1 MSVAASKSLAMNFI
15 ARGTRRFTV
24 LDWSWFIFFCSFFAF
39 FRAKSSQGETSTKIP
54 DNAKRPIS
62 LTVSVGELRTR
73 IDGAKM
79 WTMSGID
86 YENTVMA
93 VEDSAYGTV
102 VTFPGERHLGTG
114 HFLDVP
120 GKPGE
125 IEKED
130 VTELKF
136 FLDDKIVTSLTPKM
150 NLAGKSFRM
159 ERKSKIRNLNLESM
173 VDLRD
178 GVLIETAHLRT
189 REPVELEKS
198 YPLMYA
204 WTPQATVYVFGDDNG
219 IQKRGTFRSVPE
231 KAVEGREKSSRW
243 MAVFDPRSGKGA
255 VCYLVQHPA
264 TAEAWLQ
271 YTDAPGVYRKLRIM
285 SFVGQTVPAGF
296 DGTFQTISGFFRA
309 KESNWEKQ
317 AEKRVA
323 ELKGHM
329 MSLDRK

>member
-1 MSVAASKSLAMNFI
+1 MLVFS
-15 ARGTRRFTV
+15 RGKGRFTNFDRSS
-24 LDWSWFIFFCSFFAF
+24 LILFGSFLGLFGIKNSHAE
-39 FRAKSSQGETSTKIP
+39 SSTKIP

-136 FLDDKIVTSLTPKM
+136 FLDDKIVTGLTSKM

-204 WTPQATVYVFGDDNG
+204 WTPKATVYLFGDDNG

-243 MAVFDPRSGKGA
+243 MAVFDPSSGKGA

-285 SFVGQTVPAGF
+285 SFVGQTIPAGF

-309 KESNWEKQ
+309 KESDWEKQ
-317 AEKRVA
+317 AQKRVT
-323 ELKGHM
+323 ELKARM

>member
-1 MSVAASKSLAMNFI
+1 MTVFPRGKS
-15 ARGTRRFTV
+15 RFTNF
-24 LDWSWFIFFCSFFAF
+24 DWSSLILFGSFLGLFGIKGSHAE
-39 FRAKSSQGETSTKIP
+39 SSTTICDE
-54 DNAKRPIS
+54 AKRPIS
-62 LTVSVGELRTR
+62 LVVSVGELRTR

-136 FLDDKIVTSLTPKM
+136 FLDDKIVTGMTPKM

-159 ERKSKIRNLNLESM
+159 ERKSRIRNLNLESIL
-173 VDLRD
+173 DLRD

-204 WTPQATVYVFGDDNG
+204 WTPKATAYLFGDDNG

-231 KAVEGREKSSRW
+231 KAVEGREKSARW
-243 MAVFDPRSGKGA
+243 MAVFDPGSGKGA
-255 VCYLVQHPA
+255 VCYLITNPSN
-264 TAEAWLQ
+264 AEAWLQ

-285 SFVGQTVPAGF
+285 SFVGQTISAGF
-296 DGTFQTISGFFRA
+296 DGTFQTILGFFRA
-309 KESNWEKQ
+309 KESDWERQ
-317 AEKRVA
+317 AQKRVK
-323 ELKGHM
+323 ELKARIIKVDG
-329 MSLDRK
+329 K

>member
-1 MSVAASKSLAMNFI
+1 MV
-15 ARGTRRFTV
+15 
-24 LDWSWFIFFCSFFAF
+24 
-39 FRAKSSQGETSTKIP
+39 
-54 DNAKRPIS
+54 
-62 LTVSVGELRTR
+62 VSVGELRTR

-204 WTPQATVYVFGDDNG
+204 WTPKATVYLFGDDNG

-243 MAVFDPRSGKGA
+243 MAVFDPSSGKGA

-285 SFVGQTVPAGF
+285 SFVGQTIPAGF

-309 KESNWEKQ
+309 KESDWEKQ

-323 ELKGHM
+323 ELKARIV
-329 MSLDRK
+329 SLDRK